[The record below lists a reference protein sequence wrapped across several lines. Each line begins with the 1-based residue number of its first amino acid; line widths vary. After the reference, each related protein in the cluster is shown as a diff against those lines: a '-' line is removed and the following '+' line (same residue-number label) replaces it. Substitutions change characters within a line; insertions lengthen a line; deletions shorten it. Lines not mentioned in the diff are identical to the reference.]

1 MTEYAN
7 AARGNVG
14 RAGRMLNRTL
24 ALAIALGPFAGLA
37 TGCNQSQDIPLA
49 KVPDP
54 PKLPAQDKT
63 NVKAPTGSSP
73 DVLPQ

>member
-1 MTEYAN
+1 MAENVN
-7 AARGNVG
+7 AARGSVG
-14 RAGRMLNRTL
+14 RSRRMVRRAL

-63 NVKAPTGSSP
+63 NLKAPTGSSP